1 MVLVHDTSSRRGLQ
15 VYQVSLK
22 NLERFSSY
30 TADTI
35 CDGQTDGRTDGR
47 TDRRTDRR
55 TDARGKTI
63 CLPTLS
69 GGDIM
74 KINIVVTDVV
84 NDFTY
89 SCKSVNTHVIIRFL

>member
-1 MVLVHDTSSRRGLQ
+1 MVLVHDTSSRLGLQ

-22 NLERFSSY
+22 NLKRFSSY
-30 TADTI
+30 RADTI
-35 CDGQTDGRTDGR
+35 CDGQTDRQ
-47 TDRRTDRR
+47 TDRR

-74 KINIVVTDVV
+74 TTKEWFS
-84 NDFTY
+84 NDAA
-89 SCKSVNTHVIIRFL
+89 HIRCAIKQH